1 MFVFCNTGVISTEWV
16 LLLLQ
21 LMRGSRQ
28 KGREDEKG
36 FCYSQLAKGFSTIG
50 KELMLIPGVP
60 KSFRQ

>member
-1 MFVFCNTGVISTEWV
+1 
-16 LLLLQ
+16 
-21 LMRGSRQ
+21 MRGSRQ